1 MSKKLIDILE
11 TSDTENVLGKME
23 NLYRVTY
30 QSYDK
35 DGPIAKSVIIMAKD
49 SKTALK
55 MVNDL
60 RKSKKV
66 YSANKFE
73 L

>member
-1 MSKKLIDILE
+1 MLE
-11 TSDTENVLGKME
+11 S
-23 NLYRVTY
+23 LYMVTY
-30 QSYDK
+30 QSHDK

-49 SKTALK
+49 QKTAMK
-55 MVNDL
+55 MINDVM
-60 RKSKKV
+60 KSNKV